1 MDETIIRAVEWLKGL
16 SRQGS
21 RLQLDSRQIRP
32 GDIFVGVP
40 GAKVDGR
47 NFIRVA
53 AARGAAGAL
62 VEAQNGPE
70 HFPIPVLGVEDLRR
84 RLGEIADLFY
94 GSPSAEMTGIAATG
108 TNGKTTVTHWIAQL
122 FTILGRPTA
131 VMGTVGCFFNG
142 AKVEIP
148 SLTTPDSASLHGALR
163 TIRDVGAECFAFEA
177 SSIGLEQGRVNGVK
191 ISTAVYT
198 NLTRDHLDYHGT
210 MEDYAAAK
218 ELLFSRPGLRN
229 AVVNADDAHA
239 RRMIDA
245 ALAGGARVWLVSIKD
260 DFEPPAGCEFVR
272 ASRVRAAEAGMKFT
286 LEACGRSME
295 LEVPVLGE
303 FNVSNLL
310 SAAAAAL
317 AEGFGFD
324 EVAGALV
331 KLKAPAGR
339 MQIESRPG
347 MPLAV
352 IDYSHTP
359 DALQKALEA
368 LRPAAQARG
377 GRLAVVFGCGG
388 DRDAG
393 KRPMMGGI
401 AERLADKVVITTDNP
416 RTEDPDAIIADI
428 AAGAPSALIEPDR
441 AAAVC
446 RAVVEAQACDV
457 VLVAGKGHEE
467 YQDVCGV
474 KHHFSDREAV
484 HEAFNERFVRERR
497 AGDHA
502 VD

>member
-1 MDETIIRAVEWLKGL
+1 MDETIVRAVDWLKGL
-16 SRQGS
+16 AREGS

-47 NFIRVA
+47 TFIRVA

-62 VEAQNGPE
+62 VEAQSGPE
-70 HFPIPVLGVEDLRR
+70 HFPIPVLGIEDLRS

-94 GSPSAEMTGIAATG
+94 GRPSSEMLGIAATG

-122 FTILGRPTA
+122 FTILGRPAA

-163 TIRDVGAECFAFEA
+163 AIRDVGAECFAMEA
-177 SSIGLEQGRVNGVK
+177 SSIGLEQGRVNGVR
-191 ISTAVYT
+191 ISTGVYT

-210 MEDYAAAK
+210 MDSYAAAK
-218 ELLFSRPGLRN
+218 ELLFSRQGLRN
-229 AVVNADDAHA
+229 AVVNADDAYA
-239 RRMIDA
+239 RRMAEA
-245 ALAGGARVWLVSIKD
+245 ACRNGARVWLVSISE
-260 DFEPPAGCEFVR
+260 DFEPAADCECVR
-272 ASRVRAAEAGMKFT
+272 ARNVRAARAGMRFT
-286 LEACGRSME
+286 LEACGRSVDIE
-295 LEVPVLGE
+295 APVLGA

-310 SAAAAAL
+310 CAAAAAL
-317 AEGFGFD
+317 AEGFSVED
-324 EVAGALV
+324 VAAALV

-339 MQIESRPG
+339 MQIESRPE

-368 LRPAAQARG
+368 LRPVADERG

-393 KRPMMGGI
+393 KRPMMG
-401 AERLADKVVITTDNP
+401 AAAVRLADKTVITTDNP
-416 RTEDPDAIIADI
+416 RTEDPAAIIADI
-428 AAGAPSALIEPDR
+428 AAGAPGAIIEPDR

-446 RAVVEAQACDV
+446 RAVVEADSADV
-457 VLVAGKGHEE
+457 VLIAGKGHEE

-484 HEAFNERFVRERR
+484 QEAFNERFVRERR
-497 AGDHA
+497 TGGHA
-502 VD
+502 F